1 MTKPI
6 RIGIVGSRFAAQFHY
21 TAYQRVTGIDVEVV
35 GVTSLTREHREDF
48 AKKCGIKAF
57 NSLEEML
64 PEVDVIDVCTPGY
77 AHEEVSIA
85 SLEAGKHIVVE
96 KPFTGYFGPPEDK
109 NFKGNKFPKEKM
121 LENAIAS
128 AKRIITAALKNKRK
142 ICYAENWIYAP
153 AIQKESEIITK
164 TKGQILCALGGQSHS
179 GSLSPAYGIW
189 RLSGGGSM
197 VGKSCHPLTA
207 ILYLK
212 QVEGLTRNG
221 KAIRP
226 KTVSARTHEITRNPK
241 FIDKGFLRTDYEDI
255 EDYCHL
261 HVVFDDGMIADIFAS
276 ELVMGGVHNWL
287 EIFANNHRAK
297 CNLSP
302 VNAME
307 LYNPQEEQ
315 LENVYVM
322 EKIGTKQGWSNPAP
336 DENFLFGYPQEIQD
350 FMEAI
355 ATGREPKS
363 GILAAS
369 DIVSVIYAAYL
380 SAERKGTEVE
390 IPLDSAIG
398 IGDPAKTLN
407 GRADNIGGYDGK

>member
-1 MTKPI
+1 MEKPI

-48 AKKCGIKAF
+48 AKKCGIKVF
-57 NSLEEML
+57 DSLEDML

-85 SLEAGKHIVVE
+85 ALEAGKHIVVE
-96 KPFTGYFGPPEDK
+96 KPFTGYFGPSGDK
-109 NFKGNKFPKEKM
+109 SFTGNRFSKEKM
-121 LENAIAS
+121 LEEAITS
-128 AKRIITAALKNKRK
+128 ARRIIAAALKNKKK

-153 AIQKESEIITK
+153 AVQKEAEILTK
-164 TKGQILCALGGQSHS
+164 TQGQILWALGDQSHS

-189 RLSGGGSM
+189 RLSGGGSI
-197 VGKSCHPLTA
+197 VGKSCHPLSA

-212 QVEGLTRNG
+212 QVEGLVHNG

-226 KTVSARTHEITRNPK
+226 KVVSARTHEITRNPK

-255 EDYCHL
+255 EDYGNI
-261 HVVFDDGMIADIFAS
+261 HVIFDDGMIADVFAS
-276 ELVMGGVHNWL
+276 ELVMGGAHNWL
-287 EIFANNHRAK
+287 EIFANNHRTR

-302 VNAME
+302 TNIIE
-307 LYNPQEEQ
+307 FYNPQEEQ
-315 LENVYVM
+315 MKDVYVM
-322 EKIGTKQGWSNPAP
+322 EKIGTKQGWSNPSP
-336 DENFLFGYPQEIQD
+336 DENWMFGYPQEIQD
-350 FMEAI
+350 FMDAI

-363 GILAAS
+363 GMLAAS
-369 DIVSVIYAAYL
+369 DVVSVLYAAYI

-390 IPLDSAIG
+390 ISLDSS
-398 IGDPAKTLN
+398 L
-407 GRADNIGGYDGK
+407 

>member
-1 MTKPI
+1 MNNSI

-21 TAYQRVTGIDVEVV
+21 SAYQRVTGIEVEVV

-48 AKKCGIKAF
+48 AKKRGIKAF
-57 NSLEEML
+57 DSLEKML

-96 KPFTGYFGPPEDK
+96 KPFTGYFGPLEDK
-109 NFKGNKFPKEKM
+109 NFNGNKFPKEKM
-121 LENAIAS
+121 LESAIAS
-128 AKRIITAALKNKRK
+128 AKRIIAAALKSKRK

-153 AIQKESEIITK
+153 AIQKESEIITE
-164 TKGQILCALGGQSHS
+164 TKGQILWALGDQSHS

-197 VGKSCHPLTA
+197 VAKSCHPLA
-207 ILYLK
+207 AVLYLK
-212 QVEGLTRNG
+212 QVEGLIRNG

-255 EDYCHL
+255 EDYCQL
-261 HVVFDDGMIADIFAS
+261 HVIFNDGMIADIFAS
-276 ELVMGGVHNWL
+276 ELVMGGVDNWL

-307 LYNPQEEQ
+307 VYNPQEEQ
-315 LENVYVM
+315 FADIYVM

-336 DENFLFGYPQEIQD
+336 DENWMFGYPQEIQD

-363 GILAAS
+363 GMLAAS
-369 DIVSVIYAAYL
+369 DVVSVIYAAYL
-380 SAERKGTEVE
+380 SAERKGAEVE
-390 IPLDSAIG
+390 ICLDPSI
-398 IGDPAKTLN
+398 
-407 GRADNIGGYDGK
+407 